1 MVFTKCASC
10 KLQFG
15 ALREGVAY
23 IYIREAEGT
32 VAESLVGSS
41 STRKRTVILGMLYRV
56 SNKHQIRRGRK
67 AARSSTSLGSA
78 EPLSRESKA
87 PTWGFLRGKLIS
99 DHDLFFSYKGQQGAA
114 DGQCFWGVLQGLHIT
129 IFLTFP

>member
-78 EPLSRESKA
+78 EPLCARV
-87 PTWGFLRGKLIS
+87 
-99 DHDLFFSYKGQQGAA
+99 KGANL
-114 DGQCFWGVLQGLHIT
+114 GVSEGEAYL
-129 IFLTFP
+129 